1 MPERE
6 ELQGTVER
14 IVFRNEQNG
23 WTVLDLSGGGELHK
37 VVGVLPAAYAGEY
50 LRLRGHWGEHKS
62 FGVQFCAEE
71 CEHELPT
78 GAEAV
83 LRYLSSGAVKGIRE
97 STAGKIWEAFG
108 EDTLRVLEQ
117 EPERL
122 AEIRGI
128 SPERARKI
136 GEEFAAQ
143 FGLREVMLALGEYG
157 LTPNEAIR
165 CFKKWGVQTI
175 ERVKQNPYQLCGN
188 GLYIS
193 FERADQICAQME
205 RPADDSRRIEAGLL
219 YVLRH
224 NLSNGHTCLP
234 ADKLTPTA
242 ARLLGLPEEPVAS
255 VLESMTAAFTIKRKT
270 LEGRD
275 YVFLPAMYNAETYIA
290 LRLVQASVAGGLP
303 ESFLERRLAAMEAEN
318 GIAYADRQK
327 EAIRQALD
335 RGTLVLTGG
344 PGTGKTTTL
353 KAIITLLEEMG
364 ETVAVAA
371 PTGRAA
377 KRLAE
382 LTGSEAKTI
391 HRLLQVEWNEQERP
405 TFSKNERNL
414 LECDALILD
423 ELSMVDVTLFEGV
436 LRALPLGCR
445 LILVGDSDQLPSVGA
460 GNVLGNLIDTN
471 LLPVVQLNEIFRQSM
486 ESLIVTNAHKIVN
499 GQMPDLR
506 TKDNDFFFLP
516 CNDSQ
521 RISQTIVG
529 LCSERL
535 PNTYGYSPFN
545 DIQVLCPSRK
555 GELGTASF
563 NKKLQEKLNPPHEE
577 KREVVINQIILREGD
592 KVMQSKNNYNLPWSK
607 EDGTCGEGVYNGDVG
622 ILLEIDKREGT
633 LIVQVDDKFVL
644 YTMESASELEHA
656 YAITV
661 HKSQGNEFPAVIMPM
676 FPGPPQLYYR
686 NLLYTGITRAKN
698 MVILV
703 GMERTVHTMVENDRK
718 TRRYSGLYYFMIGE
732 TDHEKAEFEK

>member
-1 MPERE
+1 MPALE

-23 WTVLDLSGGGELHK
+23 WTVLDLAAGGELHK

-50 LRLRGHWGEHKS
+50 LRLRGRWGEHKS
-62 FGVQFCAEE
+62 FGIQFNAEE

-97 STAGKIWEAFG
+97 STANKIWEAFG

-128 SPERARKI
+128 SPEKARKI

-165 CFKKWGVQTI
+165 CFKKWGMQTI

-193 FERADQICAQME
+193 FDRADQICAQMN

-234 ADKLTPTA
+234 VDKLVPTT
-242 ARLLGLPEEPVAS
+242 ARMLGLPEEPVAAG
-255 VLESMTAAFTIKRKT
+255 LESMAGSFSVKFKV

-275 YVFLPAMYNAETYIA
+275 FVFLPALYNAETYIA
-290 LRLVQASVAGGLP
+290 LRLVQASVTGGLP
-303 ESFLERRLAAMEAEN
+303 EAFLERRLLAMEAEN

-391 HRLLQVEWNEQERP
+391 HRLLEVQWNEDDMAQFAR
-405 TFSKNERNL
+405 NEQNPL
-414 LECDALILD
+414 DIDALVLD
-423 ELSMVDVTLFEGV
+423 EMSMVDAPLMEGV
-436 LRALPLGCR
+436 LRALKPGSR
-445 LILVGDSDQLPSVGA
+445 LIMVGDTDQLPAVGP
-460 GNVLGNLIDTN
+460 GCVLQDIIASGAV
-471 LLPVVQLNEIFRQSM
+471 PVVQLTEIFRQAM
-486 ESLIVTNAHKIVN
+486 ESRIVMNAHRIVR
-499 GQMPDLR
+499 GEMPDMTSSR
-506 TKDNDFFFLP
+506 EGDFFFLP
-516 CNDSQ
+516 QPDSEQ
-521 RISQTIVG
+521 VAETVLD
-529 LCSERL
+529 LCARRL
-535 PNTYGYSPFN
+535 PASYGLSPFQG
-545 DIQVLCPSRK
+545 IQVLCPGRQ
-555 GELGTASF
+555 GELGTVAL
-563 NKKLQEKLNPPHEE
+563 NRQLQEKLNPPDAD
-577 KREVVINQIILREGD
+577 KRTIEIEGVRLRVGD
-592 KVMQSKNNYNLPWSK
+592 KVMHVRNNYDIVWTK
-607 EDGTCGEGVYNGDVG
+607 DGGDSGTGVFNGDIG
-622 ILLEIDKREGT
+622 ILEDIDRHGET
-633 LIVQVDDKFVL
+633 LSVRYDDRVAL
-644 YTMESASELEHA
+644 YTRQDAQDLQPA
-656 YAITV
+656 YAVTV
-661 HKSQGNEFPAVIMPM
+661 HKSQGSEFDAVILP
-676 FPGPPQLYYR
+676 LYHQQRLLCYR
-686 NLLYTGITRAKN
+686 NLLYTAVTRARRLLIVVGSRATVED
-698 MVILV
+698 MVQ
-703 GMERTVHTMVENDRK
+703 NDRK
-718 TRRYSGLYYFMIGE
+718 TLRYSGLKHFICQWREAGL
-732 TDHEKAEFEK
+732 